1 MALAIATN
9 TGALMAAASA
19 TSVNK
24 DMETSMERLSTGKRI
39 NSAKDDAAGVAIAS
53 RLSSEIRGTN
63 QAIRNAQDGQALI
76 NTAEGAHKEIE
87 TILQRMRELAVQ
99 SSNDT
104 NDSTDRSNL
113 QAEFSALTTEI
124 NRIAGAT
131 TWAGQELLTGAGGS
145 DGDGAF
151 NLQVGGNTGTVDTIT
166 VTISGMTT
174 SDLGED
180 TEVEGSVSTDG
191 VDVVVEETQVTNVAI
206 DLDNVATVGD
216 TTVLNIGSTAI
227 TYNAVGAGE
236 DLATI
241 VAGLNAAATTA
252 NYSTATFSAGSD
264 GASIDVTYADPGV
277 QTDSITL
284 AATDVVTAA
293 VTTTGAIA
301 TTGVTGVAEVQT
313 GDLSGVTFTGAGAID
328 AAISL
333 TIGTSTFTTTGTS
346 FADAAAIAADLNSV
360 GVTGYTVSA
369 STTNLILT
377 ATATGA
383 VTDSFALSGG
393 GTDSTAVAAAAFT
406 ETTAGVTAA
415 EEVQNAALVVA
426 NVAGIGDTVAL
437 TIGSDVISYTT
448 VAAGEELGT
457 IISGLTTAAAAASY
471 TTATFSIGSDL
482 ASIDVTYAAAGVSG
496 DSITLAATDGATA
509 AVSTTGTS
517 TTTGVT
523 GVTAVAQI
531 SSVDASSFEVEEGDV
546 FTMVVGDVTLTYTAS
561 SSDTSISDVV
571 TGLQTDDDYDST
583 VFTLTESSDT
593 ITATYATAEA
603 QDDTTI
609 TIGKNLFDISDRD
622 QATAM
627 IDMMDEAIALVN
639 TQRAELGAVSN
650 RLDNTV
656 SNLTS
661 ISINLEG
668 GRGRIEDADF
678 AAESTS
684 LAKSQI
690 LQQAS
695 TAMLA
700 QANASKQSV
709 LSLLQ
714 G

>member
-1 MALAIATN
+1 
-9 TGALMAAASA
+9 
-19 TSVNK
+19 
-24 DMETSMERLSTGKRI
+24 METSMERLSTGKRI

-63 QAIRNAQDGQALI
+63 QAIRSAQDGQALI

-87 TILQRMRELAVQ
+87 NILQRMRELAVQ

-166 VTISGMTT
+166 VNISGMTT
-174 SDLGED
+174 SDLGEG

-191 VDVVVEETQVTNVAI
+191 VDAIEAQDATDAEDAVTAGDAI
-206 DLDNVATVGD
+206 DPSAASESSGETVAGGEITDNVLTMAVASGVQAASTFTFTVKS
-216 TTVLNIGSTAI
+216 TEISVSIG
-227 TYNAVGAGE
+227 VDD

-241 VAGLNAAATTA
+241 
-252 NYSTATFSAGSD
+252 
-264 GASIDVTYADPGV
+264 
-277 QTDSITL
+277 
-284 AATDVVTAA
+284 TAA
-293 VTTTGAIA
+293 VKAAVESEEIA
-301 TTGVTGVAEVQT
+301 NLTVTEDEDAGT
-313 GDLSGVTFTGAGAID
+313 LTF
-328 AAISL
+328 
-333 TIGTSTFTTTGTS
+333 
-346 FADAAAIAADLNSV
+346 
-360 GVTGYTVSA
+360 
-369 STTNLILT
+369 T
-377 ATATGA
+377 ATADVA
-383 VTDSFALSGG
+383 AIE
-393 GTDSTAVAAAAFT
+393 AVA
-406 ETTAGVTAA
+406 EIEA
-415 EEVQNAALVVA
+415 ED
-426 NVAGIGDTVAL
+426 GI
-437 TIGSDVISYTT
+437 
-448 VAAGEELGT
+448 
-457 IISGLTTAAAAASY
+457 
-471 TTATFSIGSDL
+471 
-482 ASIDVTYAAAGVSG
+482 
-496 DSITLAATDGATA
+496 
-509 AVSTTGTS
+509 
-517 TTTGVT
+517 
-523 GVTAVAQI
+523 AQI

-609 TIGKNLFDISDRD
+609 TIAKNLFDISDRD
-622 QATAM
+622 QASAM
-627 IDMMDEAIALVN
+627 IDVMDTAIALVN

-678 AAESTS
+678 ATESTS

>member
-87 TILQRMRELAVQ
+87 NILQRMRELAVQ

-166 VTISGMTT
+166 VAISAMTT
-174 SDLGED
+174 EDLGEG
-180 TEVEGSVSTDG
+180 TAVAGAVSTAGVDG
-191 VDVVVEETQVTNVAI
+191 V
-206 DLDNVATVGD
+206 
-216 TTVLNIGSTAI
+216 TA
-227 TYNAVGAGE
+227 
-236 DLATI
+236 
-241 VAGLNAAATTA
+241 
-252 NYSTATFSAGSD
+252 
-264 GASIDVTYADPGV
+264 
-277 QTDSITL
+277 
-284 AATDVVTAA
+284 VTA
-293 VTTTGAIA
+293 VTA
-301 TTGVTGVAEVQT
+301 VTGVAEIQT
-313 GDLSGVTFTGAGAID
+313 ADMSGVTFGDID
-328 AAISL
+328 AAITL
-333 TIGTSTFTTTGTS
+333 TIGSDSYTTTGTT
-346 FADAAAIAADLNSV
+346 FASATALAADLEAV

-369 STTNLILT
+369 SGTDLILT
-377 ATATGA
+377 ADATGA
-383 VTDSFALSGG
+383 VTDTFTFSGG
-393 GTDSTAVAAAAFT
+393 GSESTEVAAASPA
-406 ETTAGVTAA
+406 ESTAGVT
-415 EEVQNAALVVA
+415 E
-426 NVAGIGDTVAL
+426 
-437 TIGSDVISYTT
+437 
-448 VAAGEELGT
+448 VAAV
-457 IISGLTTAAAAASY
+457 TA
-471 TTATFSIGSDL
+471 
-482 ASIDVTYAAAGVSG
+482 
-496 DSITLAATDGATA
+496 
-509 AVSTTGTS
+509 
-517 TTTGVT
+517 VT

-546 FTMVVGDVTLTYTAS
+546 FTMVVGDVTLTYTAAS
-561 SSDTSISDVV
+561 TDTSISDVV
-571 TGLQTDDDYDST
+571 TGLQADDDYAASG
-583 VFTLTESSDT
+583 FTLTESSDT
-593 ITATYATAEA
+593 ITATYTTAEA

-609 TIGKNLFDISDRD
+609 TIGKNLFNISDRD
-622 QATAM
+622 QASAM
-627 IDMMDEAIALVN
+627 IDVMDTAIALVN